1 MVGAASLGWL
11 RLSVVI
17 GVISQGFGGLYQDGF
32 AFADY
37 LSTPKAAASGPC
49 HAKRKGPSAMTIFT
63 PPPAPGEVEAFIGQ
77 VVTDLGAAFSG
88 VLVNV
93 GRKLG
98 LYTAMA
104 DLGPCTSVALAE
116 ATGIRERYV
125 REWLANQA
133 AGGYVAYNGRTQ
145 TYTLPPAQAMVLA
158 LDQSPIFMA
167 AAFEVAA
174 SFWLDEDQIVEAF
187 RSGEGLGWH
196 AHNHRLFCGTE
207 SFFRTGYRANLVS
220 QWLPALDGVVERL
233 RRGAMVADIGCGHGA
248 STILMAQA
256 FPKSGFIGQD
266 YHQAS
271 IEAARKRAAEQGVK
285 GNLTFEVKA
294 ATEFDGRDFDLIC
307 FMDCLHD
314 LGDPVGALA
323 RCREGLKPDGKV
335 MLVEP
340 YAGDRLEENLNPIG
354 RMYYAASAMACTPN
368 SLSQDVGLAL
378 GAQAGEERL
387 RKVARE
393 AGFSNLRRAAQ
404 TPVNLILELTP

>member
-1 MVGAASLGWL
+1 
-11 RLSVVI
+11 
-17 GVISQGFGGLYQDGF
+17 
-32 AFADY
+32 
-37 LSTPKAAASGPC
+37 
-49 HAKRKGPSAMTIFT
+49 MTHVA
-63 PPPAPGEVEAFIGQ
+63 PAPGEIEAFIGQ

-93 GRKLG
+93 GRRLG
-98 LYTAMA
+98 LYRAMA
-104 DLGPCTSVALAE
+104 ELGPCTSAALAE

-133 AGGYVAYNGRTQ
+133 AGGYVVHNSGNQ
-145 TYTLPPAQAMVLA
+145 TYVLPPAQAMVLA
-158 LDQSPIFMA
+158 LEQSPVFMA
-167 AAFEVAA
+167 PAFEVAA
-174 SFWLDEDQIVEAF
+174 SFWLDEDKIVETF

-220 QWLPALDGVVERL
+220 AWLPALDGVVERL
-233 RRGAMVADIGCGHGA
+233 TRGARVADMGCGHGA
-248 STILMAQA
+248 STILMAKA
-256 FPKSGFIGQD
+256 FPKSSFLGLD
-266 YHQAS
+266 YHKAS
-271 IEAARKRAAEQGVK
+271 IETARQRAAEQAVA
-285 GNLTFEVKA
+285 GNIEFAVQA
-294 ATEFDGRDFDLIC
+294 ASDFDGRDFDLVC

-323 RCREGLKPDGKV
+323 RCRKALKPGGKV

-354 RMYYAASAMACTPN
+354 RMYYAASTMACTPN
-368 SLSQDVGLAL
+368 ALSQEVGLAL

-387 RKVARE
+387 RKVARD

>member
-1 MVGAASLGWL
+1 
-11 RLSVVI
+11 
-17 GVISQGFGGLYQDGF
+17 
-32 AFADY
+32 
-37 LSTPKAAASGPC
+37 
-49 HAKRKGPSAMTIFT
+49 MTRFT
-63 PPPAPGEVEAFIGQ
+63 PAPAPTEVEAFVGQ
-77 VVTDLGAAFSG
+77 VVTDLSAAFSG

-98 LYTAMA
+98 LYQAMA
-104 DLGPCTSVALAE
+104 NLGACTSIALAE

-133 AGGYVAYNGRTQ
+133 AGGYVGYDPDSR

-158 LDQSPIFMA
+158 IDDSPVFMA
-167 AAFEVAA
+167 SAFEVAA
-174 SFWLDEDQIVEAF
+174 SFWLDEDQIVETF

-220 QWLPALDGVVERL
+220 TWLPALDGVVQRL
-233 RRGAMVADIGCGHGA
+233 KRGARVADIGCGHGA

-256 FPKSGFIGQD
+256 FPNSTFIGLD
-266 YHQAS
+266 YHEAS
-271 IEAARKRAAEQGVK
+271 IVTARERAAVVGATK
-285 GNLTFEVKA
+285 NITFEVA
-294 ATEFDGRDFDLIC
+294 PATAFEGEDFDLIC

-323 RCREGLKPDGKV
+323 HCRRALKRDGTV
-335 MLVEP
+335 LLVEP

-354 RMYYAASAMACTPN
+354 RMFYAASAMACTPN
-368 SLSQDVGLAL
+368 SLSQDVGLGL

-387 RKVARE
+387 RKVARQ

>member
-1 MVGAASLGWL
+1 MTKS
-11 RLSVVI
+11 
-17 GVISQGFGGLYQDGF
+17 
-32 AFADY
+32 
-37 LSTPKAAASGPC
+37 K
-49 HAKRKGPSAMTIFT
+49 PSAT
-63 PPPAPGEVEAFIGQ
+63 PGEIEAFIGQ

-98 LYTAMA
+98 LYRAMA
-104 DLGPCTSVALAE
+104 DHGPCTSAALAE

-133 AGGYVAYNGRTQ
+133 AGGYVAYDPAKQ
-145 TYTLPPAQAMVLA
+145 TYVLPPAQAMVLA
-158 LDQSPIFMA
+158 LEDSPIFMTP
-167 AAFEVAA
+167 AFEVAA
-174 SFWLDEDQIVEAF
+174 SFWLDEDKIVETF

-207 SFFRTGYRANLVS
+207 SFFRTGYRAHLVS
-220 QWLPALDGVVERL
+220 EWLPALGGIVERL
-233 RRGAMVADIGCGHGA
+233 TRGARVADIGCGHGA

-256 FPKSGFIGQD
+256 FPKSSFIGLD
-266 YHQAS
+266 YHDAS
-271 IEAARKRAAEQGVK
+271 IATARQRAAEQDVT
-285 GNLTFEVKA
+285 GNIAFEVKT
-294 ATEFDGRDFDLIC
+294 ATAFDGDDFDLIC

-323 RCREGLKPDGKV
+323 QCRKALKQGGKV
-335 MLVEP
+335 LLVEP

-354 RMYYAASAMACTPN
+354 RMYYAASTILCTPH
-368 SLSQDVGLAL
+368 SLSQDVGLGL

-387 RKVARE
+387 RGIALQ

>member
-1 MVGAASLGWL
+1 
-11 RLSVVI
+11 
-17 GVISQGFGGLYQDGF
+17 
-32 AFADY
+32 
-37 LSTPKAAASGPC
+37 
-49 HAKRKGPSAMTIFT
+49 MTRFT
-63 PPPAPGEVEAFIGQ
+63 PPPAPSEVEAFIGQ
-77 VVTDLGAAFSG
+77 VVTDLSAAFSG

-98 LYTAMA
+98 LYQAMA
-104 DLGPCTSVALAE
+104 DLGTFTSTALAE
-116 ATGIRERYV
+116 ATGIRERYI

-133 AGGYVAYNGRTQ
+133 AGGYVAYDPEKQ
-145 TYTLPPAQAMVLA
+145 TYALPPAQAMVLA
-158 LDQSPIFMA
+158 LEQSPIFMA
-167 AAFEVAA
+167 PAFEVAA
-174 SFWLDEDQIVEAF
+174 SFWLDEDQIVETF

-207 SFFRTGYRANLVS
+207 SFFRTGYRASLVS
-220 QWLPALDGVVERL
+220 EWLPALDGVVERL
-233 RRGAMVADIGCGHGA
+233 KRGARVADIGCGHGA

-256 FPKSGFIGQD
+256 FPKSSFIGLD
-266 YHQAS
+266 YHEGSVAT
-271 IEAARKRAAEQGVK
+271 ARTRAAEQGVA
-285 GNLTFEVKA
+285 GNIVFEVKS
-294 ATEFDGRDFDLIC
+294 ATEFDGENFDLVC

-323 RCREGLKPDGKV
+323 QCRKALKPDGKV
-335 MLVEP
+335 LLVEP

-368 SLSQDVGLAL
+368 SLSQEVGLGL

>member
-1 MVGAASLGWL
+1 MMNE
-11 RLSVVI
+11 
-17 GVISQGFGGLYQDGF
+17 F
-32 AFADY
+32 A
-37 LSTPKAAASGPC
+37 TQ
-49 HAKRKGPSAMTIFT
+49 
-63 PPPAPGEVEAFIGQ
+63 PAPAEVEAFVGQ
-77 VVTDLGAAFSG
+77 VVTDLSAAFSG

-98 LYTAMA
+98 LYQAMA
-104 DLGPCTSVALAE
+104 DLGACTSTALAE
-116 ATGIRERYV
+116 ATSIRERYV
-125 REWLANQA
+125 REWLANQT
-133 AGGYVAYNGRTQ
+133 AGGYVTYDPKKQ
-145 TYTLPPAQAMVLA
+145 TYALPPAQAMVLA

-167 AAFEVAA
+167 PAFEVAA

-196 AHNHRLFCGTE
+196 QHNHRMFCGTE
-207 SFFRTGYRANLVS
+207 SFFRTGYRAHLVS
-220 QWLPALDGVVERL
+220 EWLPALDGVVESL
-233 RRGAMVADIGCGHGA
+233 KRGAKVADIGCGHGV

-256 FPKSGFIGQD
+256 FPNSRFLGVD
-266 YHQAS
+266 YHDESIATARTRAS
-271 IEAARKRAAEQGVK
+271 NQGVSA
-285 GNLTFEVKA
+285 NIEFQVA
-294 ATEFDGRDFDLIC
+294 SASDFDGRGFDLIC

-323 RCREGLKPDGKV
+323 HSRKALATYGKV

-368 SLSQDVGLAL
+368 SLSQEVGLGL

>member
-1 MVGAASLGWL
+1 MP
-11 RLSVVI
+11 I
-17 GVISQGFGGLYQDGF
+17 E
-32 AFADY
+32 
-37 LSTPKAAASGPC
+37 
-49 HAKRKGPSAMTIFT
+49 RKGTTMTKFT
-63 PPPAPGEVEAFIGQ
+63 PPPAPTEVEAFIGQ
-77 VVTDLGAAFSG
+77 VVTDLSAAFSG

-98 LYTAMA
+98 LYQAMA
-104 DLGPCTSVALAE
+104 ELGASTSTALAE

-133 AGGYVAYNGRTQ
+133 AGGYVAYDPEKQ
-145 TYTLPPAQAMVLA
+145 TYSLPPAQAMVLA
-158 LDQSPIFMA
+158 LEQSPIFMA
-167 AAFEVAA
+167 PAFEVAA
-174 SFWLDEDQIVEAF
+174 SFWADEDQIVETF

-196 AHNHRLFCGTE
+196 AHNRRMFCGTE
-207 SFFRTGYRANLVS
+207 SFFRTGYRAHLVS
-220 QWLPALDGVVERL
+220 EWLPALDGMVERL
-233 RRGAMVADIGCGHGA
+233 KRGSRVADIGCGHGA

-256 FPKSGFIGQD
+256 FPKSNFIGLD
-266 YHQAS
+266 NHEES
-271 IEAARKRAAEQGVK
+271 IATARSRAVEQGVTA
-285 GNLTFEVKA
+285 NIAFEVKS
-294 ATEFDGRDFDLIC
+294 ATEFDGKDFDLVC

-323 RCREGLKPDGKV
+323 RCHQALKPDGKV
-335 MLVEP
+335 LLVEP

-368 SLSQDVGLAL
+368 SLSQEVGLGL

-393 AGFSNLRRAAQ
+393 ARFSNLRRAAQ

>member
-1 MVGAASLGWL
+1 MN
-11 RLSVVI
+11 
-17 GVISQGFGGLYQDGF
+17 Q
-32 AFADY
+32 
-37 LSTPKAAASGPC
+37 
-49 HAKRKGPSAMTIFT
+49 FT

-77 VVTDLGAAFSG
+77 VVTDLSAAFSG

-98 LYTAMA
+98 LYRAMA
-104 DLGPCTSVALAE
+104 DLGACTSLALAE
-116 ATGIRERYV
+116 TTGIRERYV

-133 AGGYVAYNGRTQ
+133 AGGYVAYDPEKRT
-145 TYTLPPAQAMVLA
+145 YALPPAQAMVLA
-158 LDQSPIFMA
+158 LDQSPVFMA
-167 AAFEVAA
+167 SAFEVAA
-174 SFWLDEDQIVEAF
+174 SFWADEEQIVETF

-207 SFFRTGYRANLVS
+207 SFFRTGYRAHLVS
-220 QWLPALDGVVERL
+220 QWLPALDGIVERL
-233 RRGAMVADIGCGHGA
+233 ERGARVPDIGCGHGA

-256 FPKSGFIGQD
+256 FPKSSFIGLD
-266 YHQAS
+266 YHDAS
-271 IEAARKRAAEQGVK
+271 IATARKRAAEQGVT
-285 GNLTFEVKA
+285 GNIAFEVKA
-294 ATEFDGRDFDLIC
+294 ATELDGRDFDLIC

-323 RCREGLKPDGKV
+323 RCRQVIKADGKV
-335 MLVEP
+335 LLVEP

-354 RMYYAASAMACTPN
+354 RMFYAASAMACTPN
-368 SLSQDVGLAL
+368 SLSQQVGRGL
-378 GAQAGEERL
+378 GAQAGEAQL

>member
-1 MVGAASLGWL
+1 MN
-11 RLSVVI
+11 
-17 GVISQGFGGLYQDGF
+17 QY
-32 AFADY
+32 
-37 LSTPKAAASGPC
+37 TPL
-49 HAKRKGPSAMTIFT
+49 
-63 PPPAPGEVEAFIGQ
+63 PAPSDVEAFVGQ
-77 VVTDLGAAFSG
+77 VITDLSATISG

-93 GRKLG
+93 GRRLG
-98 LYTAMA
+98 LYQAMA
-104 DLGPCTSVALAE
+104 ELGPCTSVSLAE
-116 ATGIRERYV
+116 ATGVRERYV

-133 AGGYVAYNGRTQ
+133 AGGYVVHDPAKQ
-145 TYTLPPAQAMVLA
+145 TYALPPAQAMVLA
-158 LDQSPIFMA
+158 VEQSPVFMA

-174 SFWLDEDQIVEAF
+174 SFWLDEEKIVETF
-187 RSGEGLGWH
+187 RSGEGLGWD

-207 SFFRTGYRANLVS
+207 SFFRTGYRAHLVS
-220 QWLPALDGVVERL
+220 EWLPALEGVVERL
-233 RRGAMVADIGCGHGA
+233 KRGARVADIGCGHGA

-256 FPKSGFIGQD
+256 FPKSSFLGLD
-266 YHQAS
+266 YHDAS
-271 IEAARKRAAEQGVK
+271 IVTARKRAAEQGVA
-285 GNLTFEVKA
+285 GNVAFEVQG
-294 ATEFDGRDFDLIC
+294 ATEFSGRDFDLIC

-314 LGDPVGALA
+314 LGDPVGALV
-323 RCREGLKPDGKV
+323 RCRKALKPGGKV

-368 SLSQDVGLAL
+368 SLSQDVGLGL

>member
-1 MVGAASLGWL
+1 
-11 RLSVVI
+11 
-17 GVISQGFGGLYQDGF
+17 
-32 AFADY
+32 
-37 LSTPKAAASGPC
+37 
-49 HAKRKGPSAMTIFT
+49 
-63 PPPAPGEVEAFIGQ
+63 
-77 VVTDLGAAFSG
+77 
-88 VLVNV
+88 
-93 GRKLG
+93 
-98 LYTAMA
+98 
-104 DLGPCTSVALAE
+104 
-116 ATGIRERYV
+116 
-125 REWLANQA
+125 
-133 AGGYVAYNGRTQ
+133 
-145 TYTLPPAQAMVLA
+145 MVLA

-174 SFWLDEDQIVEAF
+174 SFWLDEDKIVEAF

-207 SFFRTGYRANLVS
+207 SFFRSGYRANLVS

-233 RRGAMVADIGCGHGA
+233 KRGAMVADIGCGHGA

-285 GNLTFEVKA
+285 ANITFEVKA
-294 ATEFDGRDFDLIC
+294 ATEFDGHDFDLIC

-323 RCREGLKPDGKV
+323 RCRKGLKPDGKV

-340 YAGDRLEENLNPIG
+340 YAGDWLEENLNPIG

-368 SLSQDVGLAL
+368 SLSQQVGLAL

-387 RKVARE
+387 RRVARE

-404 TPVNLILELTP
+404 TPVNLILELSP

>member
-1 MVGAASLGWL
+1 MN
-11 RLSVVI
+11 
-17 GVISQGFGGLYQDGF
+17 Q
-32 AFADY
+32 
-37 LSTPKAAASGPC
+37 
-49 HAKRKGPSAMTIFT
+49 FT
-63 PPPAPGEVEAFIGQ
+63 PPPAPGEIEAFIGQ
-77 VVTDLGAAFSG
+77 VVTDLSAAFSG

-98 LYTAMA
+98 LYQAMA
-104 DLGPCTSVALAE
+104 DLGPSTSVVLAE

-125 REWLANQA
+125 REWLANQT
-133 AGGYVAYNGRTQ
+133 AGGYVAYDPVKQ
-145 TYTLPPAQAMVLA
+145 TYALPPAQAMVLA
-158 LDQSPIFMA
+158 VDQSPVFMA
-167 AAFEVAA
+167 PAFEVAA
-174 SFWLDEDQIVEAF
+174 SFWADEDQIVETF

-207 SFFRTGYRANLVS
+207 SFFRTGYRAHLVS

-233 RRGAMVADIGCGHGA
+233 KQGGRVADIGCGHGA

-256 FPKSGFIGQD
+256 FPKSSFIGLD
-266 YHQAS
+266 YHDAS
-271 IEAARKRAAEQGVK
+271 IATARQRAAEQGVT
-285 GNLTFEVKA
+285 GNISFEVKA
-294 ATEFDGRDFDLIC
+294 ATEFDGHDFDLVC

-323 RCREGLKPDGKV
+323 RTRKAIKRDGKV
-335 MLVEP
+335 LLVEP

-368 SLSQDVGLAL
+368 SLSQEVGLGL

-393 AGFSNLRRAAQ
+393 AGFSNLRRAAH

>member
-1 MVGAASLGWL
+1 
-11 RLSVVI
+11 
-17 GVISQGFGGLYQDGF
+17 
-32 AFADY
+32 
-37 LSTPKAAASGPC
+37 
-49 HAKRKGPSAMTIFT
+49 MTHVA
-63 PPPAPGEVEAFIGQ
+63 PAPGEIEAFIGQ

-93 GRKLG
+93 GRRLG
-98 LYTAMA
+98 LYRAMA
-104 DLGPCTSVALAE
+104 ELGPCTSAALAE

-133 AGGYVAYNGRTQ
+133 AGGYVVHNSGNQ
-145 TYTLPPAQAMVLA
+145 TYVLPPAQAMVLA
-158 LDQSPIFMA
+158 LEQSPVFMA
-167 AAFEVAA
+167 PAFEVAA
-174 SFWLDEDQIVEAF
+174 SFWLDEDKIVETF

-220 QWLPALDGVVERL
+220 AWLPALDGVVERL
-233 RRGAMVADIGCGHGA
+233 TRGARVADMGCGHGA

-256 FPKSGFIGQD
+256 FPKSSFLGLD
-266 YHQAS
+266 YHKAS
-271 IEAARKRAAEQGVK
+271 IETARQRAAEQAVA
-285 GNLTFEVKA
+285 GNIEFAVQA
-294 ATEFDGRDFDLIC
+294 ASDFDGRDFDLVC

-323 RCREGLKPDGKV
+323 RCRKALKPGGKV

-354 RMYYAASAMACTPN
+354 RMYYAASTMACTPN
-368 SLSQDVGLAL
+368 ALSQEVGLAL

-387 RKVARE
+387 RKVARD